1 MRPLRLVMNAFG
13 PYKGKV
19 EIDFT
24 QLAQSSLFLVSGPT
38 GAGKTTIFDAIA
50 YALFDSASG
59 DSRQKDTFKSQFAKD
74 TDLCYVELE
83 FALGEKR
90 YFIRREPT
98 QTGPGTRSKTKQIQ
112 SNVEFHKDGKVTTKV
127 KEANDEIQEIL
138 GLTYDQFRQ
147 IVMLPQGSF
156 KKMLESN
163 SGDKEIIFRNIF
175 QTKQI
180 EQFQEK
186 LKNKAKVLEDQR
198 KSHAQ
203 AIKQVFSSI
212 AIEDNE
218 VLDKA
223 IEQHDVEKTVA
234 ILEES
239 IDKEEKELAAAKE
252 KISHYQNELKLYDQV
267 IGWLEQQEKYTN
279 EKNELNAREDTIKQ
293 KESAVQKHTE
303 AIKIVESKNLVD
315 ETEYQIHKQRAQ
327 LEELRETQA
336 ELIEKE
342 KIESAKLEA
351 VKEDLNHL
359 ALVRAEI
366 TKLNDEWKVFDQVEE
381 KEQLIKQQEKTIQEK
396 QETCENLNEV
406 LVEVGKET
414 GKIETDLKLIADLK
428 SKLEDLKATTATSK
442 ETLQRVSNRNEEL
455 NRICTLQKEEA
466 EFKKTYIEVKSAKEK
481 AYHELIKGKAAYY
494 SNLASVLAKE
504 LVEGEPCAVC
514 GSVHHPAKATGDK
527 ESLTK
532 EELEVLEQAETET
545 NTRFTQ
551 ISAKLENLTID
562 IQSRSARLE
571 IAPSET
577 DAAFNKGITEEQEL
591 QNQLQ
596 VFKKELETGEKQVSE
611 EADLKQKLEEL
622 RKEESRMRTDFQ
634 KFESTI
640 DFATERKQELIE
652 EQVKLKGQM
661 DAESKQAIQ
670 QAIKEKEQ
678 YIQTTENTHR
688 TLQNS
693 MSILKS
699 ELASTRT
706 AIELTESQLVET
718 TAKKEQLIKKFE
730 QLKETSQ
737 LGEAFAEYVLEEVEK
752 ETFIKEI
759 EEYRTAVLVNQ
770 DRIKQIEENLKTVD
784 SIKEKS
790 VYEVEIVQ
798 IKTQA
803 SELETQRDKLLTSS
817 SQNKRAAEAIQDYQK
832 QSSQVEKEYQLYGA
846 LSTLANGSK
855 ETDYISFERYVLG
868 IYFEEIL
875 MAANQRFSQMTNH
888 RYELQ
893 RQLEK
898 GKGSGKQGLDME
910 VFDHYTGKTR
920 SVHTLSGGE
929 TFKASLALAL
939 GLSDVIQN
947 QNGGVSVD
955 TLFVDEGFG
964 TLDSDSLDMAVQT
977 LLDLHQKGRL
987 VGIISHVD
995 ELKTRIP
1002 AHIIVEK
1009 TATGSTAY
1017 IQK

>member
-1 MRPLRLVMNAFG
+1 M
-13 PYKGKV
+13 
-19 EIDFT
+19 
-24 QLAQSSLFLVSGPT
+24 
-38 GAGKTTIFDAIA
+38 
-50 YALFDSASG
+50 
-59 DSRQKDTFKSQFAKD
+59 
-74 TDLCYVELE
+74 
-83 FALGEKR
+83 
-90 YFIRREPT
+90 
-98 QTGPGTRSKTKQIQ
+98 
-112 SNVEFHKDGKVTTKV
+112 
-127 KEANDEIQEIL
+127 
-138 GLTYDQFRQ
+138 
-147 IVMLPQGSF
+147 
-156 KKMLESN
+156 
-163 SGDKEIIFRNIF
+163 
-175 QTKQI
+175 
-180 EQFQEK
+180 
-186 LKNKAKVLEDQR
+186 
-198 KSHAQ
+198 
-203 AIKQVFSSI
+203 
-212 AIEDNE
+212 
-218 VLDKA
+218 
-223 IEQHDVEKTVA
+223 
-234 ILEES
+234 
-239 IDKEEKELAAAKE
+239 AAAKE

-414 GKIETDLKLIADLK
+414 EKIETDLKLIADLK

-442 ETLQRVSNRNEEL
+442 ETLQRVSNRNEEF

-611 EADLKQKLEEL
+611 EADLKEKLEEL

-634 KFESTI
+634 KCESTI

-670 QAIKEKEQ
+670 QAIKEK
-678 YIQTTENTHR
+678 
-688 TLQNS
+688 
-693 MSILKS
+693 
-699 ELASTRT
+699 
-706 AIELTESQLVET
+706 
-718 TAKKEQLIKKFE
+718 
-730 QLKETSQ
+730 
-737 LGEAFAEYVLEEVEK
+737 
-752 ETFIKEI
+752 
-759 EEYRTAVLVNQ
+759 
-770 DRIKQIEENLKTVD
+770 D
-784 SIKEKS
+784 SI
-790 VYEVEIVQ
+790 Y
-798 IKTQA
+798 T
-803 SELETQRDKLLTSS
+803 
-817 SQNKRAAEAIQDYQK
+817 N
-832 QSSQVEKEYQLYGA
+832 
-846 LSTLANGSK
+846 NGEHS
-855 ETDYISFERYVLG
+855 
-868 IYFEEIL
+868 
-875 MAANQRFSQMTNH
+875 
-888 RYELQ
+888 
-893 RQLEK
+893 
-898 GKGSGKQGLDME
+898 
-910 VFDHYTGKTR
+910 
-920 SVHTLSGGE
+920 
-929 TFKASLALAL
+929 
-939 GLSDVIQN
+939 
-947 QNGGVSVD
+947 
-955 TLFVDEGFG
+955 
-964 TLDSDSLDMAVQT
+964 
-977 LLDLHQKGRL
+977 
-987 VGIISHVD
+987 
-995 ELKTRIP
+995 
-1002 AHIIVEK
+1002 
-1009 TATGSTAY
+1009 
-1017 IQK
+1017 